1 MTLSMMILRAA
12 PVALALVLSA
22 CGGGSNESADA
33 YCPSPFTVQDAGRL
47 THFRAGPGRDP
58 RDVEYEA
65 VLTGAGTKC
74 SLRRNQMDVTLVMRV
89 AVTAGPSAIAGQ
101 TRVPYFVRVI
111 GASGQVIQGQD
122 FTADFKLSNAS
133 PRGQS
138 QEELNLTLPF
148 SQISELGSYRI
159 AVGLKP
165 SQEELEYNRRMGQR

>member
-1 MTLSMMILRAA
+1 MTFSMYFRAA

-22 CGGGSNESADA
+22 CGGGSEDSEAA
-33 YCPSPFTVQDAGRL
+33 YCPEPFTVQDAGRL
-47 THFRAGPGRDP
+47 THFRDGPGRDP

-65 VLTGAGTKC
+65 VLSGVGAKC
-74 SLRRNQMDVTLVMRV
+74 SLRRNRMDVTLVMRV
-89 AVTAGPSAIAGQ
+89 AATAGPSVIAGQ

-111 GASGQVIQGQD
+111 GASGQVVQGQD
-122 FTADFKLSNAS
+122 FTADFKLSSAN

-165 SQEELEYNRRMGQR
+165 SPEELEYNRRQGLR

>member
-1 MTLSMMILRAA
+1 MTLSMYLRAA

-22 CGGGSNESADA
+22 CGGSSEDSETA
-33 YCPSPFTVQDAGRL
+33 YCPEPFTVQDAGRL
-47 THFRAGPGRDP
+47 THFKDGPGRDP

-65 VLTGAGTKC
+65 ALTGVGAKC
-74 SLRRNQMDVTLVMRV
+74 SLRRNRMDVTLVMRV
-89 AVTAGPSAIAGQ
+89 AATAGPSVVAGQ

-111 GASGQVIQGQD
+111 GASGQVVQGQD
-122 FTADFKLSNAS
+122 FTADFRLSSAN

-148 SQISELGSYRI
+148 SQIQELGSYRI

-165 SQEELEYNRRMGQR
+165 SQDELEYNRRQGLR